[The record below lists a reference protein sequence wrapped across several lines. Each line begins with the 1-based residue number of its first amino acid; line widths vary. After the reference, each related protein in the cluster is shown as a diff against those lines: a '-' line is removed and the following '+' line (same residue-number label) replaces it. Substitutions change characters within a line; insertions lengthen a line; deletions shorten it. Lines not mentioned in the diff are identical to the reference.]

1 MTRTQLHARTHHG
14 RSSRGGWTRIAVL
27 ALVLGLAALVVPD
40 SAVKPTE
47 VSLVRIRHGSGLDAQ
62 REMVWILAVGSDA
75 RPGEDM
81 NRTRGD
87 ALQLVGINTRTHAA
101 TAIGIPRDSWVSIP
115 GYGSERINAALYFGG
130 PRLLG
135 QTVGNLVG
143 VQPDYVMVTRFPFFE
158 DMVDSIGGI
167 EVQNP
172 RPFSDSNLYA
182 TGFKQG
188 RIHLNG
194 YGAMAFSR
202 IRKTLPGGDFDRSA
216 NQQRTLRGI
225 QAKIRARAAEARLH
239 GAWRD
244 VGARAHLHQRL
255 ARRALRAGPG
265 RCPGRARQDHQL
277 RRPGQHRLG
286 RRRQRRLPARRLRPP
301 LRRRRAQRR
310 HDQALLSGR
319 GSGKFPRPGGETC
332 TW

>member
-1 MTRTQLHARTHHG
+1 M
-14 RSSRGGWTRIAVL
+14 
-27 ALVLGLAALVVPD
+27 LGLAALVVPD
-40 SAVKPTE
+40 SAVKPTD
-47 VSLVRIRHGSGLDAQ
+47 VSLVRIRHGAGLDAQ
-62 REMVWILAVGSDA
+62 REMIWILAVGSDA

-172 RPFSDSNLYA
+172 RPFSDSNLYV

-202 IRKTLPGGDFDRSA
+202 VRKTLPGGDFDRSA

-225 QAKIRARAAEARLH
+225 HAKIRARAAEAGFMERGVMTVLEH
-239 GAWRD
+239 TSTNASPGELFELAQAVAQVEPRKITSCVVQGNIGS
-244 VGARAHLHQRL
+244 VGAASVVFPHVAS
-255 ARRALRAGPG
+255 ARRYGDDARRTRPSRAAEP
-265 RCPGRARQDHQL
+265 PPPLVEEARQGRL
-277 RRPGQHRLG
+277 ETRAAVRPFVRV
-286 RRRQRRLPARRLRPP
+286 
-301 LRRRRAQRR
+301 
-310 HDQALLSGR
+310 
-319 GSGKFPRPGGETC
+319 T
-332 TW
+332 